1 MAIDWKAALA
11 QGVWQAGNLPSWGR
25 FSHVLQNPR
34 EIQQKKLSEY
44 IRRNAGT
51 KFGKLHRFDAI
62 QTYEDFVRQ
71 VPLCDYS
78 HLEPWIE
85 RISAGEENVLCC
97 DRVHRLVPTSG
108 TRSGRKLIPYTEKLL
123 EEFQAGIAPWLFDLH
138 LGEPGLWGG
147 RAYWLLTPMLGKEE
161 GKTGTLPVGFG
172 DDTEYLSALGKW
184 LAGAVVAR
192 PAGMDSIATW
202 ENFRR
207 IWWLGMLR
215 HEELRLISIW
225 HPSLLLL
232 LLEGLEG
239 EWDSLIKELRFGGGL
254 PFHRP
259 MPARASTLEKT
270 GPGRPDQF
278 WPRLRIISCWND
290 AGAAPGAAALQ
301 DLFPKVG
308 IQGKGLLATEGLVTI
323 PFAGRHVLSVRSHFF
338 EFIDPS
344 GRVFRAD
351 ELVDGGE
358 YEVVLT
364 TGGGLWRYRLGDRV
378 SVRGYA
384 GKTPCFRFIG
394 RTGSSCDLTGEKL
407 HESFVSELLQQLFIN
422 HPDKPSFM
430 MLAPDEDQTRPGYV
444 LFIES
449 NSLPACL
456 QAQLDKGLCQ
466 NPHYA
471 LSRGLGQLQPVK
483 IIKIHGNGSEAYLAR
498 LGRQGVRA
506 GQIKFSCLSAQAG
519 WMATFSGEPPAG
531 LPN

>member
-1 MAIDWKAALA
+1 MAIDWTATLA
-11 QGVWQAGNLPSWGR
+11 QVMWQAGNLPSWGR
-25 FSHVLQNPR
+25 FSRALHNPR

-51 KFGKLHRFDAI
+51 KFGKLHRFETI
-62 QTYEDFVRQ
+62 RTYEDFVRK
-71 VPLCDYS
+71 VPLCDYGD
-78 HLEPWIE
+78 LEPWIE

-108 TRSGRKLIPYTEKLL
+108 TRSGRKQIPYTGKLL

-138 LGEPGLWGG
+138 LGESGLWGG
-147 RAYWLLTPMLGKEE
+147 RSYWLLTPMLGKEE
-161 GKTGTLPVGFG
+161 DKATTLPVGFG

-184 LAGAVVAR
+184 LAGAVLVK
-192 PAGMDSIATW
+192 PPVLDLIATW
-202 ENFRR
+202 ESFRR
-207 IWWLGMLR
+207 IWWLCMLR
-215 HEELRLISIW
+215 HEELRLLSIW

-232 LLEGLEG
+232 LVEGLQG
-239 EWDSLIKELRFGGGL
+239 EWDSLINEIRLGGGV

-259 MPARASTLEKT
+259 MPGRASALEKI

-278 WPRLRIISCWND
+278 WPRLRVISCWHD
-290 AGAAPGAAALQ
+290 AGATLGAGKLQ
-301 DLFPKVG
+301 SMFPKVG
-308 IQGKGLLATEGLVTI
+308 IQGKGLLATEGVVTI
-323 PFAGRHVLSVRSHFF
+323 PFAGRHVLSICSHFF
-338 EFIDPS
+338 EFIDQS

-378 SVRGYA
+378 SVRGFA

-407 HESFVSELLQQLFIN
+407 DESFVSEVLQQLFLD
-422 HPDKPSFM
+422 HPEKPSFM
-430 MLAPDEDQTRPGYV
+430 MLAPDKDQTQPGYV
-444 LFIES
+444 LYIES
-449 NSLPACL
+449 NSLPDHL
-456 QAQLDKGLCQ
+456 QSQLDQALCQ

-471 LSRGLGQLQPVK
+471 LARRMGQLRSVK
-483 IIKIHGNGSEAYLAR
+483 LFKIHGNSSEAYLAR

-506 GQIKFSCLSAQAG
+506 GQIKFSCLSAQTG
-519 WMATFSGEPPAG
+519 WALHFSGEPWD
-531 LPN
+531 